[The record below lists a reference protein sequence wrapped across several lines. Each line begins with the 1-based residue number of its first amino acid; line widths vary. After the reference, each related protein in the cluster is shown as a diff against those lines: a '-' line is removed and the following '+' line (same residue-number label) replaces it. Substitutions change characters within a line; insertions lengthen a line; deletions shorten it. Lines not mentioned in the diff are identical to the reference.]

1 MKQVGYVSKI
11 DSLGRIVI
19 PKPVRQMYNMEKE
32 DAIEILAKDNG
43 LLIRKYKP
51 TCVFCG
57 ETDNMIVHEGNNVCE
72 DCIKKL
78 MKKSGLV

>member
-19 PKPVRQMYNMEKE
+19 PKPVRKMYEMEKE
-32 DAIEILAKDNG
+32 DAVEILAKDNG

-51 TCVFCG
+51 SCVFCG
-57 ETDNMIVHEGNNVCE
+57 ETENIIVHEGHNVCE
-72 DCIKKL
+72 ACIKKL
-78 MKKSGLV
+78 MTKAGL

>member
-19 PKPVRQMYNMEKE
+19 PKPVRKMYDLEKE
-32 DAIEILAKDNG
+32 DAVEILAKDNG

-51 TCVFCG
+51 SCVFCG
-57 ETDNMIVHEGNNVCE
+57 ETEGIIVHEGSNVCE
-72 DCIKKL
+72 ACIKKL
-78 MKKSGLV
+78 MTKAGL